1 MGGKYCMLTVQAALS
16 LVHQHLGIALPALAR
31 ICALTLPPC

>member
-16 LVHQHLGIALPALAR
+16 LVHHLGIALPALAR
-31 ICALTLPPC
+31 ICALALPPC